1 MLFFGG
7 ISFMIRIYE
16 LRQKEIINIKDGTRF
31 GFVADVE
38 IDEEKGE
45 ISKIIV
51 PGPARVFGVF
61 GRDAEYCIPWSSIKQ
76 VGDDII
82 LVDVDAEECME
93 EL

>member
-1 MLFFGG
+1 MV
-7 ISFMIRIYE
+7 RIYE

-31 GFVADVE
+31 GFVADLE
-38 IDEEKGE
+38 IDEESGE
-45 ISKIIV
+45 ISKLIV

-61 GRDAEYCIPWSSIKQ
+61 GRDAEYLIPWDAIKQ

-82 LVDVDAEECME
+82 LVDVDPEDCME